1 MQKSTAQA
9 RKELAVLQVEY
20 NTLMNRKNV
29 LSTLFKR
36 LYEDNVIGRIND
48 EQFRILSSDYNEEQ
62 ADIKDKLPVL
72 ERQMDALKDQTN
84 GAEHFVAIARKY
96 THITELTPEILNTM
110 IDKITIGERESKHAK
125 KAVKQRIRILFKD
138 FGELDDLMCV

>member
-1 MQKSTAQA
+1 M
-9 RKELAVLQVEY
+9 
-20 NTLMNRKNV
+20 

-72 ERQMDALKDQTN
+72 ERQMEALKDQTN
-84 GAEHFVAIARKY
+84 GAEHFVTIAKKY
-96 THITELTPEILNTM
+96 THIAELTPEILNTM
-110 IDKITIGERESKHAK
+110 IEKIIIGERESKHSK
-125 KAVKQRIRILFKD
+125 KTVKQKIRILFKG

>member
-9 RKELAVLQVEY
+9 RKELAALQSEY

-62 ADIKDKLPVL
+62 ADIKEKLPAL
-72 ERQMDALKDQTN
+72 ERQMEALKDQTT
-84 GAEHFVAIARKY
+84 GAEHFVAIAKKY

-110 IDKITIGERESKHAK
+110 IDKIIIGERESKHAK
-125 KAVKQRIRILFKD
+125 KGVKQKIRILFKG